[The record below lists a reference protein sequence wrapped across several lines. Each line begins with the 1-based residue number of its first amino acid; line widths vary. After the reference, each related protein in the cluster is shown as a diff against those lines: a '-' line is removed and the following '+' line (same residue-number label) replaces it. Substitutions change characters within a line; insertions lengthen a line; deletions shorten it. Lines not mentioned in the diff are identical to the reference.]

1 MRQSTWQESPLHV
14 AIIMDGNGRWA
25 AARGRPRVEGH
36 RRGADAVRRTAE
48 AAPGLG
54 IGTLTLHAFSS
65 DNWKRPAREV
75 GALMKLFRRHLLV
88 ESARCVER
96 GIRVSVI
103 GRRDRVDRALVSV
116 IERTETATLRGRA
129 LHLRIA
135 VDYSARGAVLAA
147 VRSLKSH
154 VNVTRATFT
163 KALAAAAKA
172 DEATPDVDLLIRTGG
187 ELRLSDLLGWE
198 SAYAELVFS
207 QKMWPDFD
215 AADLA
220 AAVAEFRKR
229 DRRFGGLPNGYTLV
243 ARAQMSAAG
252 TTRNGFKPAISDR
265 HGKETRSSNEHHQP

>member
-1 MRQSTWQESPLHV
+1 MKQSTWQDSLLHV
-14 AIIMDGNGRWA
+14 AVIMDGNGRWA

-36 RRGADAVRRTAE
+36 RRGADAVRRTVE

-75 GALMKLFRRHLLV
+75 GALMKLFRRHLLA
-88 ESARCVER
+88 ESTRCVEQ

-103 GRRDRVDRALVSV
+103 GRRDRLDRALVSV
-116 IERTETATLRGRA
+116 VERTEAATSHGTA

-147 VRSLKSH
+147 VRSLKDH
-154 VNVTRATFT
+154 ANVTRATFT
-163 KALAAAAKA
+163 RALAAAAKA

-229 DRRFGGLPNGYTLV
+229 NRRFGGLPDSYTPV
-243 ARAQMSAAG
+243 ARARMSTVG
-252 TTRNGFKPAISDR
+252 TTRNGFEPAISSH
-265 HGKETRSSNEHHQP
+265 HGKETRSRNEHHQP

>member
-1 MRQSTWQESPLHV
+1 MKQSTWHQSPLHV
-14 AIIMDGNGRWA
+14 AVIMDGNGRWA

-36 RRGADAVRRTAE
+36 RRGADAVRRTVE

-75 GALMKLFRRHLLV
+75 GVLMKLFRRHLLA
-88 ESARCVER
+88 ESTRCAKE
-96 GIRVSVI
+96 GIRVSII
-103 GRRDRVDRALVSV
+103 GRRDRLDRALVSV
-116 IERTETATLRGRA
+116 IERTEVATSRGTA

-147 VRSLKSH
+147 VRSLEDH
-154 VNVTRATFT
+154 ANVTRATFSR
-163 KALAAAAKA
+163 ALAAAAKA

-229 DRRFGGLPNGYTLV
+229 NRRFGGLPNGCTPV
-243 ARAQMSAAG
+243 ARARMSAAG
-252 TTRNGFKPAISDR
+252 TTRNGFKPAISSR